1 MLLRT
6 ELEKSKIFIHFK
18 IREDEWAD
26 LTTMQRG
33 ERPLEGVWTQETS
46 VDSCLP
52 SMREERTSW
61 SIVSVVI

>member
-33 ERPLEGVWTQETS
+33 ERPLEGVWTRETS
-46 VDSCLP
+46 VNSCLP
-52 SMREERTSW
+52 SMREERTRW
-61 SIVSVVI
+61 STVSVVI